1 MADHRCPLLSST
13 STHCNGHIWYL
24 NQLSH
29 SLFPLIL
36 HPSCLVPDVLYH
48 IFDLLP
54 VRELLVLSR
63 TCVWLQTLLQDYW
76 RGAFNLSRL
85 LEPFISNEDI
95 SEFRQLLRMTQGL
108 ISGSAALQLLDRRS
122 FDDKSDLDIYVH
134 HRNSALIYEW
144 FVHHGMMESVH
155 ESDGIDVVPD
165 YSNQMN
171 EIDSVINFQVVNS
184 SRIVQLVST
193 KRDPTL
199 AVLAFHSSTFV
210 HSFFY
215 MALQY

>member
-1 MADHRCPLLSST
+1 
-13 STHCNGHIWYL
+13 
-24 NQLSH
+24 
-29 SLFPLIL
+29 
-36 HPSCLVPDVLYH
+36 
-48 IFDLLP
+48 
-54 VRELLVLSR
+54 
-63 TCVWLQTLLQDYW
+63 
-76 RGAFNLSRL
+76 
-85 LEPFISNEDI
+85 
-95 SEFRQLLRMTQGL
+95 MTQGL

-144 FVHHGMMESVH
+144 FVHHGMTESVH
-155 ESDGIDVVPD
+155 ESDGIDVVLD

-171 EIDSVINFQVVNS
+171 EINSVINFQVVNS
-184 SRIVQLVST
+184 SQIVQLVST